1 MIDNLPILLGVNIDH
16 IATIRQARMT
26 LYPEPVQAAL
36 VAEQAGADGI
46 TAHLREDRRHIQDR
60 DIRLLRDMI
69 HTKLNLEM
77 AATGEMVKI
86 AKNIKPDSC
95 CLVPEKREELTTEGG
110 LDVAGHLENIKAVC
124 NELNDAGCN
133 VSLFIDADFKQID
146 AAKQSGAAIIELH
159 TGFYAERQ
167 APKKQQKEL
176 DRIKKSSKYAKDL
189 GLQVNAG
196 HGLHYHNV
204 EDICLIPEIVELNIG
219 HAIIARAAISG
230 LDPAVREMKL
240 LMRRAHQRLQI
251 QNA

>member
-1 MIDNLPILLGVNIDH
+1 M
-16 IATIRQARMT
+16 
-26 LYPEPVQAAL
+26 YPEPVQAAL

-60 DIRLLRDMI
+60 DIGLLRDMI
-69 HTKLNLEM
+69 HTRLNLEM
-77 AATGEMVKI
+77 AATDEMLQI

-110 LDVAGHLENIKAVC
+110 LDVAGHLEKIKAVC
-124 NELNDAGCN
+124 NELGDAGCH

-146 AAKQSGAAIIELH
+146 AAKVSGAPIIELH
-159 TGFYAERQ
+159 TGFYAQRQ
-167 APKKQQKEL
+167 PSQKQQKEL
-176 DRIKKSSKYAKDL
+176 ARIKKSAKYANDI

-219 HAIIARAAISG
+219 HAIIARAVISG
-230 LDPAVREMKL
+230 LDAAVREMKL
-240 LMRRAHQRLQI
+240 LMRRARQMR
-251 QNA
+251 